1 MKSILE
7 TIGSCPIVELSHSL
21 VPSGKKLYLKLE
33 QFNPN
38 HSIKD
43 RTALGLVLAALKSG
57 HLAPGGTVIE
67 STSGNLGK
75 SLAMIGAAMGLKV
88 IVVVDPK
95 VSSTAVNWYKAY
107 GAQVDMVNT
116 PDGQGGYQRARI
128 ERVQQLLHE
137 HPGAYWPN
145 QYDNPQNP
153 AYHDEV
159 TAKEFA
165 RLDYD
170 VLVGCVSTGG
180 HLSGIARGIKRDR
193 PQVKVLAC
201 DVLGSAA
208 LGGAFSPYL
217 LNGVGLAWRSANTHL
232 DCFDYHSLI
241 DDHHA
246 ISMCRILARESGL
259 LLGGSAGLVAY
270 GALQCLYGSSAK
282 SVLAIMPDSGTNYLD
297 TLYDD
302 RWLEQ
307 KNIHLYGVEALRQD
321 LQANEFKRS
330 RSGRDL
336 ESVPSLSY

>member
-1 MKSILE
+1 MKNILE
-7 TIGSCPIVELSHSL
+7 TIGSCPVLELSHSL

-43 RTALGLVLAALKSG
+43 RTALGLVLAALESG
-57 HLAPGGTVIE
+57 LLAPGGTLIE

-95 VSSTAVNWYKAY
+95 VSSSAINWYKAY
-107 GAQVDMVNT
+107 GAQVDLVT
-116 PDGQGGYQRARI
+116 APDGQGGYQRARI

-137 HPGAYWPN
+137 YPGAYWPN
-145 QYDNPQNP
+145 QYDNPHNP
-153 AYHDEV
+153 AYHEKV
-159 TAKEFA
+159 SAKEFA
-165 RLDYD
+165 SLDYD
-170 VLVGCVSTGG
+170 VLAGCVSTGG
-180 HLSGIARGIKRDR
+180 HLSGIARGIKLER
-193 PQVKVLAC
+193 PQVKILAC
-201 DVLGSAA
+201 DVVGSAV

-246 ISMCRILARESGL
+246 ISMCRILARENGL

-282 SVLAIMPDSGTNYLD
+282 SILAIMPDSGTNYLD

-302 RWLEQ
+302 RWVNEKQ
-307 KNIHLYGVEALRQD
+307 IQLYGVEALRQD
-321 LQANEFKRS
+321 LQASEFKRS
-330 RSGRDL
+330 RPGMDAEHLASM
-336 ESVPSLSY
+336 SY

>member
-7 TIGSCPIVELSHSL
+7 TIGSCPVVELSHSL

-43 RTALGLVLAALKSG
+43 RTALGLVLAALESG
-57 HLAPGGTVIE
+57 QLKPGGTLIE

-95 VSSTAVNWYKAY
+95 VSSTAINWYKAY
-107 GAQVDMVNT
+107 GAIVDLVTT
-116 PDGQGGYQRARI
+116 PDDQGGYQRARI
-128 ERVQQLLHE
+128 ERVQQLLLDY
-137 HPGAYWPN
+137 PGSYWPN
-145 QYDNPQNP
+145 QYDNPHNP
-153 AYHDEV
+153 AYHEKV
-159 TAKEFA
+159 SAKEF
-165 RLDYD
+165 DNHNYD
-170 VLVGCVSTGG
+170 VLAGCVSTGG

-193 PQVKVLAC
+193 PLVKVLAC
-201 DVLGSAA
+201 DVVGSAV

-246 ISMCRILARESGL
+246 ISMCRILARENGL

-297 TLYDD
+297 TLYDE
-302 RWLEQ
+302 RWLEE
-307 KNIHLYGVEALRQD
+307 KKIHLYNVEELRQD
-321 LQANEFKRS
+321 LFANKF
-330 RSGRDL
+330 
-336 ESVPSLSY
+336 ESTASVVGIEPVTSLSF

>member
-7 TIGSCPIVELSHSL
+7 TIGSCPVLELSHSL

-33 QFNPN
+33 QLNPN

-43 RTALGLVLAALKSG
+43 RTALGLVLAALESG
-57 HLAPGGTVIE
+57 DLAPGGTLIE

-95 VSSTAVNWYKAY
+95 VSSSAINWYKAY
-107 GAQVDMVNT
+107 GAHVDLVTT

-128 ERVQQLLHE
+128 ARVQQLLQE

-145 QYDNPQNP
+145 QYDNPHNP
-153 AYHDEV
+153 VYHEKV
-159 TAKEFA
+159 SAREFTS
-165 RLDYD
+165 LDYD

-180 HLSGIARGIKRDR
+180 HLSGIARGIKRER

-201 DVLGSAA
+201 DVVGSAV
-208 LGGAFSPYL
+208 LGGSFSPYL
-217 LNGVGLAWRSANTHL
+217 LNGVGLAWRSANTDL
-232 DCFDYHSLI
+232 DSFDYHSLI

-270 GALQCLYGSSAK
+270 GALQCLHGSSA
-282 SVLAIMPDSGTNYLD
+282 SSALAIMPDSGTNYLD

-302 RWLEQ
+302 HWLDEKRIQ
-307 KNIHLYGVEALRQD
+307 LQDVEALRQD
-321 LQANEFKRS
+321 LQASDFKRA
-330 RSGRDL
+330 RPGQAAHPL
-336 ESVPSLSY
+336 ASLSY